1 MFGDA
6 VAATVSRE
14 PLYDPKGQRSGEVA
28 EMRIET
34 VAIPRSACT
43 SIREPAQ

>member
-14 PLYDPKGQRSGEVA
+14 PLYDPKGQRVRGGG
-28 EMRIET
+28 
-34 VAIPRSACT
+34 
-43 SIREPAQ
+43 